1 MILPCAASDR
11 ADGPDRVPA
20 ALAFSGTDAGI
31 QQPVVEG
38 EEQPGV
44 LIHGVGVAAGHP
56 LGELVP
62 MPRWGHRARAVL
74 PVEEVVT
81 AGTVG
86 GLPCA
91 APERSLLEDC
101 VWGTGRAGVDGHPG
115 VCGGPR
121 LDGCPDAYALRPQHG
136 PPLAWGSSRRECD
149 RCLSDPEWGGQVM
162 SRRRKVAT
170 AATTKVSVWHATRVA
185 APRVERST

>member
-86 GLPCA
+86 GLTMR
-91 APERSLLEDC
+91 RS
-101 VWGTGRAGVDGHPG
+101 GTI
-115 VCGGPR
+115 
-121 LDGCPDAYALRPQHG
+121 ALRRLCLGYGSGWCRWPSWCLRRSEARWVSG
-136 PPLAWGSSRRECD
+136 RVRASAPAWSSAG
-149 RCLSDPEWGGQVM
+149 LGQLPEGMRQVL
-162 SRRRKVAT
+162 V
-170 AATTKVSVWHATRVA
+170 
-185 APRVERST
+185 RS